1 MPPTPRTPA
10 SAACSHGRGPAAPAR
25 REVSNSTSPWA
36 LSDPRA
42 SVWQGTCTCP
52 WLYKA
57 PLTASRIRDM
67 PEGPTS
73 TGSKHRPATEPDRPD
88 AGSLLCV
95 ANFPSNTG
103 YAWTFIE
110 ELYAAIADRLA
121 LCGIHTWVAYP
132 SLNGEPVPLAGSA
145 ASPFEHVVRLDR
157 LSSVRATAEF
167 VRRHRVRVVYLCDRS
182 VWHPAYALLHLAGA
196 RRIIVHD
203 HTSGERTPPRGLKR
217 LAKRWR
223 RGLPGAQADIV
234 IGVSDYVMRRKVEV
248 DLVPP
253 SRVWRVWNS
262 IRLRSESPLK
272 EMLEERLGLNPLR
285 PVIACAA
292 RAAEVKGV
300 DHLLRAF
307 DRLSASTDAGPARP
321 TLLYLGDGPFMPELR
336 RIRAALASRGDIVLG
351 SGRVRCPLG
360 VGGSLLP
367 LRLGTDGPRRARG
380 SLASRWYPRGGGGRR
395 ERSPRTPRRRASARA
410 SSPAHALGPRG
421 APTPRRGRSAPC
433 SCTVLPGA
441 SDAGTPTPRFRRV

>member
-1 MPPTPRTPA
+1 
-10 SAACSHGRGPAAPAR
+10 
-25 REVSNSTSPWA
+25 
-36 LSDPRA
+36 
-42 SVWQGTCTCP
+42 
-52 WLYKA
+52 
-57 PLTASRIRDM
+57 M

-336 RIRAALASRGDIVLG
+336 RIRAALASRGDIVLAG
-351 SGRVRCPLG
+351 YREDAAELLAAADVCVVPSVWAEAFCLSALEPMAHGVPVVASR
-360 VGGSLLP
+360 VGGIPEVVVDGESGLLVPPGDEQALEQALRHMLSDPEERRRLGEAGRRRAHALFSRERQMRELLP
-367 LRLGTDGPRRARG
+367 LVFDGFRPLSPMHEAG
-380 SLASRWYPRGGGGRR
+380 EADAITTTYPVSG
-395 ERSPRTPRRRASARA
+395 
-410 SSPAHALGPRG
+410 
-421 APTPRRGRSAPC
+421 
-433 SCTVLPGA
+433 
-441 SDAGTPTPRFRRV
+441 